1 MREDTVNVMSIH
13 ATNYVETMKELI
25 KKLILDQHL
34 VGEKKNE
41 SLAFLMQEF
50 WNNLN
55 LIFRI
60 AQDHTTTFGLMQPRK
75 TLWFIAGT
83 RDFRAVEM

>member
-1 MREDTVNVMSIH
+1 MLPTM
-13 ATNYVETMKELI
+13 YVETMKELI

-34 VGEKKNE
+34 VDEKKKE
-41 SLAFLMQEF
+41 SLTYLMQEF
-50 WNNLN
+50 WYNLN

-60 AQDHTTTFGLMQPRK
+60 AQDHTIIFGLVQPRK

-83 RDFRAVEM
+83 RDFWAVEM